1 MFKEGGIWPGKLSLW
16 NLLCDKQHGRKSKTW
31 LWFWLAAL
39 KEIGPLGRQKAAKW
53 KPWHLEIVT
62 PCSAVQAH
70 RLLTWREGLHAAA
83 GTRPKS
89 RAGACS
95 GAWTLSPAAVRSA
108 LSASRLAAGAS
119 LRAGRSSVL
128 VPGWP
133 ARVGSQEVLLPPLGW
148 RDLMSKQN
156 RHWELIRCKCGN
168 EGTFWS
174 SKSHFYAGVTF

>member
-89 RAGACS
+89 RSRGLQRGVDAQPCCGEERALGLPPCS
-95 GAWTLSPAAVRSA
+95 RRITSGRSVISSGPWLTCTSWEPRSFAPATWVKRFNVKTEP
-108 LSASRLAAGAS
+108 S
-119 LRAGRSSVL
+119 LRANKMQM
-128 VPGWP
+128 W
-133 ARVGSQEVLLPPLGW
+133 EW
-148 RDLMSKQN
+148 RDFL
-156 RHWELIRCKCGN
+156 E
-168 EGTFWS
+168 F
-174 SKSHFYAGVTF
+174 